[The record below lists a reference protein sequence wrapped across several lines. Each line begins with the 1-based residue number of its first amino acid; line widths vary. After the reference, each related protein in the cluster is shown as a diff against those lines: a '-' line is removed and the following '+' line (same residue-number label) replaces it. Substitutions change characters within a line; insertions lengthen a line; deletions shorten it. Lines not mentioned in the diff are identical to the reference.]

1 MKRLAIGAA
10 IAAVFTVAPV
20 AAGADGPPEVTYDGL
35 HLVPKSKVGMA
46 WVDPEADFSIYKRFA
61 ILDCQVAF
69 KKDWQNKNRVSDKD
83 AKRIKDGVAKLFRD
97 VFVQV
102 LQEKDGYPVVDGAA
116 PDVLLIR
123 PAIIDLE
130 ITAPDKM
137 EAGRSR
143 NFVASAGSAVLFIE
157 LYDSVSGDI
166 LARALDRSTPRNTGF
181 MNLGNRVQ
189 NSAEARRVFTA
200 WARLLRDR
208 MDEIQ
213 EGG

>member
-1 MKRLAIGAA
+1 MSVA
-10 IAAVFTVAPV
+10 IAAVLVVAPV
-20 AAGADGPPEVTYDGL
+20 ASGADDPPQVTYDGL
-35 HLVPKSKVGMA
+35 HLVPDSKVALA
-46 WVDPEADFSIYKRFA
+46 WVDPDADFSIYKRFA

-69 KKDWQNKNRVSDKD
+69 KKDWQNQHRLSDKD
-83 AKRIKDGVAKLFRD
+83 AQRIKEGVAKLFRD

-102 LQEKDGYPVVDGAA
+102 LEEKDGYEVVDGAG
-116 PDVLLIR
+116 PDVLLLR

-130 ITAPDKM
+130 ITAPDRM
-137 EAGRSR
+137 QAGRST

-166 LARALDRSTPRNTGF
+166 LARALDRTTPRNTGF
-181 MNLGNRVQ
+181 MNLGNRVE
-189 NSAEARRVFTA
+189 NSAEARRAFTA

-213 EGG
+213 KGE